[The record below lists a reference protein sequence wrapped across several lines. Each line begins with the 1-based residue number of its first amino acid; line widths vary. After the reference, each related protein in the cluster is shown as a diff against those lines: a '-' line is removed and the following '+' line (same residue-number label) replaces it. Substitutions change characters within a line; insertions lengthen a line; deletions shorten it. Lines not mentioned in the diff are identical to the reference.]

1 MIILGVGIK
10 GSVPKSGNY
19 NDYKQDGA
27 YTIDTWGASEQ
38 GGQNY
43 PFLNASGIMIV
54 VNSPGKAVQALFDFD
69 GMRFAYR
76 GYRTVSGVWAWT
88 DWYKT
93 TLSV

>member
-1 MIILGVGIK
+1 
-10 GSVPKSGNY
+10 
-19 NDYKQDGA
+19 
-27 YTIDTWGASEQ
+27 
-38 GGQNY
+38 
-43 PFLNASGIMIV
+43 MIV